1 MGLCISSLCSS
12 SPSKTGLHSHAS
24 TNNHS
29 NGTNNSVGGGSQF
42 VEAASESSRVFMS
55 DSGQILESP
64 NLKVYSFLELKTAT
78 KGFKRDLMVGE
89 GGFGQ
94 VYRGWIHAETLAPS
108 VTGSGMTVAV
118 KRLNSE
124 SFQGF
129 EEWRT
134 AVNFLG
140 VLSHPNLVKLLGH
153 CREDKE
159 HLLVYEFMPKG
170 SLEYHLFQ
178 LKESFPWDLRIKI
191 MIGAARGLAFL
202 HGTQRPVIY
211 RDFKPSQILLD
222 SNYEAKISGFG
233 LARLG
238 P

>member
-1 MGLCISSLCSS
+1 MFLFLSLAWLLQYSLRNFF
-12 SPSKTGLHSHAS
+12 PTSHKSLSLSDLSLSLLTLWHGNSAS

-129 EEWRT
+129 EEWRVSQQT
-134 AVNFLG
+134 TLTILFV
-140 VLSHPNLVKLLGH
+140 S
-153 CREDKE
+153 
-159 HLLVYEFMPKG
+159 
-170 SLEYHLFQ
+170 SL
-178 LKESFPWDLRIKI
+178 P
-191 MIGAARGLAFL
+191 
-202 HGTQRPVIY
+202 
-211 RDFKPSQILLD
+211 
-222 SNYEAKISGFG
+222 
-233 LARLG
+233 
-238 P
+238 